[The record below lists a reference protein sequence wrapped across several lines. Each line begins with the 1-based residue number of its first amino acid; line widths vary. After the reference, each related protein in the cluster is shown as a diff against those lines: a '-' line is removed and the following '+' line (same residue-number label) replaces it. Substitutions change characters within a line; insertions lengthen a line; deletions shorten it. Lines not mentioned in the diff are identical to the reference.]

1 MTKDRNVALMLR
13 QESSGKMR
21 IIVHKLA
28 LVAFL
33 LACAGV
39 ASAQQRPLDT
49 QDPETI
55 GAGRVLV
62 EGGISAQHNITYPLS
77 GFKGDLY
84 QLPVLGLDIGL
95 SSIADL
101 QITGGPYNYL
111 SIASRQPGPLTD
123 VVTAT
128 GDSTHSVEDIQI
140 GAKIRL
146 LKETANSPSFGFR
159 FETRLSNASRK
170 SGIGQD
176 TTDFGA
182 SLLAAKTVQS
192 IRIVG
197 NLGWISMSQPLDG
210 TRQNDVLTYGFSLA
224 RAVTNG
230 VEVVGEINGR
240 ASVAAGPV
248 PIGTE
253 SRGLLKFGGRYTYGP
268 VRVDGAVFF
277 GLNAVDPTIG
287 VTVGATYVFN
297 AFTLP

>member
-1 MTKDRNVALMLR
+1 VKTLGVVFA
-13 QESSGKMR
+13 
-21 IIVHKLA
+21 
-28 LVAFL
+28 L
-33 LACAGV
+33 LACAAPV
-39 ASAQQRPLDT
+39 AAQQRPLDT

-55 GAGRVLV
+55 GAGRVLL
-62 EGGISAQHNITYPLS
+62 EGGISGAQDITYPLS
-77 GFKGDLY
+77 GFKGNLW
-84 QLPVLGLDIGL
+84 QLPVLGVNVGL

-111 SIASRQPGPLTD
+111 SITSRQPGPLAD

-128 GDSTHSVEDIQI
+128 GDSTHSVEDIMI

-146 LKETANSPSFGFR
+146 VPESGNRPSVGFR
-159 FETRLSNASRK
+159 FATRLPNASRK

-182 SLLAAKTVQS
+182 SLLLGKTVQS

-224 RAVTNG
+224 RAVTNRT
-230 VEVVGEINGR
+230 EIVGEVNGR
-240 ASVAAGPV
+240 ASTVDVA

-253 SRGLLKFGGRYTYGP
+253 SRGLLKLGGRFTQGP
-268 VRVDGAVFF
+268 VRFDAGIFF
-277 GLNAVDPTIG
+277 GLNPVDPTVGFTTG
-287 VTVGATYVFN
+287 VTYIFN
-297 AFTLP
+297 AFSLP